1 MYKEIS
7 SFLKDNLKT
16 YSFNIINKKSK
27 VLIVVNT

>member
-16 YSFNIINKKSK
+16 YFFNIKNKKSK